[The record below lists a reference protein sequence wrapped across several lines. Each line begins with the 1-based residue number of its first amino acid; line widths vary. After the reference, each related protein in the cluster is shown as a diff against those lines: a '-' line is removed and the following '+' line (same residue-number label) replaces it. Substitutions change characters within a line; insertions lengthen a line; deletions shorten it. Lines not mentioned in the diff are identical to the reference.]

1 MDENKKTNPLSGYG
15 VTDEEFEFYEKLYK
29 FERNSYWKGIFTIAI
44 LVFLVLVVILL
55 IARVA

>member
-15 VTDEEFEFYEKLYK
+15 VTDEEFEFYEKLYR
-29 FERNSYWKGIFTIAI
+29 FESKIFWKGIFTMAI
-44 LVFLVLVVILL
+44 LVFLVLAVILL